1 MFKRII
7 NLTLTIFLSLCIA
20 TVDAATPEY
29 GADEAVL
36 AYAEL
41 YTFGTSEHVAATGL
55 PEEYAEEIKKNMLLY
70 LMSPFQNYP
79 LNKENFE
86 TVQSKLLEKLHE
98 LIKISARLKVDDA
111 EKPVVEITT
120 NHFDQKA
127 INKLKVQDSDFM
139 TLDVMTQMSE
149 PQVLI
154 ADSKFQGMALKSIL
168 NIIDNLPVA
177 EPQISD
183 VTCKLI
189 EYEGNFYWMPED
201 IKALSKFV
209 DPVFKIKP
217 TDPKKINEFIMQLW
231 GNPFPSK
238 DENST
243 EG

>member
-1 MFKRII
+1 
-7 NLTLTIFLSLCIA
+7 
-20 TVDAATPEY
+20 
-29 GADEAVL
+29 
-36 AYAEL
+36 
-41 YTFGTSEHVAATGL
+41 
-55 PEEYAEEIKKNMLLY
+55 MLLY